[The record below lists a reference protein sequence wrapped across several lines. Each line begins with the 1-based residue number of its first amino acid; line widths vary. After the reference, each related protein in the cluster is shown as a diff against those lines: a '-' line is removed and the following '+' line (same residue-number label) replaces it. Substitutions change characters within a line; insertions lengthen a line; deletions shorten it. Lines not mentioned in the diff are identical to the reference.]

1 MNRCFLGLFVLL
13 FSSSILVLA
22 QTAGTLTGEVLDPS
36 KASIGGAKVTATN
49 LATGQ
54 KREATSDASGRYTIP
69 DVRIGTYT
77 VTAEQTGFQKR
88 VASDIAVGVAQQVT
102 VNFDLETGTLTQ
114 VVEVA
119 GQATPIEETTGTTFN
134 NRAIVDLPINGRD
147 YARFSLL
154 TPGAA
159 ASSNFIAMLTVNGR

>member
-13 FSSSILVLA
+13 FSSSIPVLA

-36 KASIGGAKVTATN
+36 KASISGAKVTATN

-77 VTAEQTGFQKR
+77 VTAEQTGF
-88 VASDIAVGVAQQVT
+88 
-102 VNFDLETGTLTQ
+102 
-114 VVEVA
+114 
-119 GQATPIEETTGTTFN
+119 
-134 NRAIVDLPINGRD
+134 
-147 YARFSLL
+147 
-154 TPGAA
+154 
-159 ASSNFIAMLTVNGR
+159 